1 MWDEIS
7 GAYMTEESEDE
18 MTGVVRQHHIPW
30 QSKVCGSFAFLFR
43 YTKHI
48 CYNIHDNVSV
58 LNKGIFILGMENII
72 IHSVLHLEPF
82 DIIVSVLC
90 NGF

>member
-1 MWDEIS
+1 MKRLELLDNTTYLS
-7 GAYMTEESEDE
+7 N
-18 MTGVVRQHHIPW
+18 P
-30 QSKVCGSFAFLFR
+30 KVCGSFAFLFR

-48 CYNIHDNVSV
+48 CYNIHDNASV
-58 LNKGIFILGMENII
+58 LTKGIFILGMENII